1 MITRT
6 GHCLCG
12 AVGFTISPHTP
23 EVGACHCKM
32 CQRWAGSAL
41 LAMETPADA
50 IKFAG
55 ESHIKRFQSSDW
67 AERAWC
73 DSCGSSLWYRVTT
86 PSDAPHPFE
95 IPIGLL
101 DDTAGLTMTREIYFD
116 EKADLVDF
124 KGEREQ
130 LTTAEC
136 LALYAG
142 NEE

>member
-1 MITRT
+1 MTTRT

-12 AVGFTISPHTP
+12 AVGFTITPLNP
-23 EVGACHCKM
+23 EVGTCHCKM

-41 LAMETPADA
+41 LAMETPADS
-50 IKFAG
+50 IKFTG
-55 ESHIKRFQSSDW
+55 ESHIKRCQSSDW

-73 DSCGSSLWYRVTT
+73 TECGSSLWYRVTT
-86 PSDAPHPFE
+86 PSATPHPYE

-101 DDTAGLTMTREIYFD
+101 DDTAGLTMTREIYVD
-116 EKADLVDF
+116 EKAELVDF
-124 KGEREQ
+124 SGDRET

-142 NEE
+142 NKE

>member
-1 MITRT
+1 MTTRT

-12 AVGFTISPHTP
+12 AVHFTIEPLNP

-41 LAMETPADA
+41 LAMETPAEA
-50 IKFAG
+50 ISFSG
-55 ESHIKRFQSSDW
+55 EGHIKRFQSSDW

-73 DSCGSSLWYRVTT
+73 AECGSNLWYRVTT
-86 PSDAPHPFE
+86 PSDTPHPFE

-101 DDTAGLTMTREIYFD
+101 DDTAGLTMTREIYVD
-116 EKADLVDF
+116 EKADVVDF
-124 KGEREQ
+124 NGDRET

-142 NEE
+142 NKE